1 MLKDDKLAQ
10 HVPTLHPTS
19 EELTL
24 GNIQFT
30 TFDLGG
36 HAQGKCFPSYV
47 SNDVR
52 LTIDPSECDRIKVLK
67 NSTLDEELII
77 SDENFVFNSGR
88 FFYWISNDVKFY
100 NRSF

>member
-24 GNIQFT
+24 GNIHFT

-36 HAQGKCFPSYV
+36 HAQGRFSFPINNSK
-47 SNDVR
+47 SLR
-52 LTIDPSECDRIKVLK
+52 FLFLIFSK
-67 NSTLDEELII
+67 N
-77 SDENFVFNSGR
+77 
-88 FFYWISNDVKFY
+88 
-100 NRSF
+100 